1 MSTPNKKEEIINA
14 SIEIFV
20 EEGYDRPSM
29 DAIAKNANVSK
40 RTLYKHFPNKKAL
53 LEDLIVHLIEQ
64 SITQTYVKFDAD
76 TSFEVQVSQFIKNK
90 LEQIFDPSGIKL
102 ARIIMSEAF
111 KQSDFLKE
119 RIENILRL
127 ESSSMEWV
135 KEAQAH
141 GEIPKD
147 LDSFEVLHY
156 LNKLIRGVFFYPMLL
171 ETDFKYSEKDIKDL
185 AKTFIFWCQCKAQID

>member
-1 MSTPNKKEEIINA
+1 MSAPNKKEEIIND

-53 LEDLIVHLIEQ
+53 LEDLIVHLIERN
-64 SITQTYVKFDAD
+64 ITQTFVKYDSNI
-76 TSFEVQVSQFIKNK
+76 SFENQVIQFINNK
-90 LEQIFDPSGIKL
+90 LEQYFDPNGVKL

-127 ESSSMEWV
+127 ETSSLDWIR
-135 KEAQAH
+135 EAQLH
-141 GEIPKD
+141 REIPES
-147 LDSFEVLHY
+147 LDSFEALHY

-171 ETDFKYSEKDIKDL
+171 ETDFRYSEKDIKDL
-185 AKTFIFWCQCKAQID
+185 AKTFIFWCQCKARID